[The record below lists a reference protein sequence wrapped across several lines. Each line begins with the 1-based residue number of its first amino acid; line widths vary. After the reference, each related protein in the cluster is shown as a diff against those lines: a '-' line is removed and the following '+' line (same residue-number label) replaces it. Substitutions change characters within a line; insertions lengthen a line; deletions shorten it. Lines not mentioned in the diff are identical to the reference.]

1 LARVFGRKIGPP
13 PERHIR
19 CLSAERQTADRES
32 ERLQIMLSPE
42 ELKALDDGR
51 FKSRMPMQA
60 AAARENLQLGLAPA
74 DSVMGSSV
82 LSRRSRVSIHF

>member
-1 LARVFGRKIGPP
+1 
-13 PERHIR
+13 
-19 CLSAERQTADRES
+19 
-32 ERLQIMLSPE
+32 MLSPE